1 MGNSPAHLIF
11 EFLSYT
17 LGFRYYLFLRKK
29 QTDSYSD
36 DDRLKI
42 FIGAALGA
50 FLGSHILG
58 VLENPPLLNQIS
70 FVYFMGNKT
79 IVGGFLGGLIGVE
92 LSKKILKRTES
103 SGDLMV
109 YPIILAMILG
119 RIGCFLAGMKDGTF
133 GVPTHLPWGMNLGDG
148 IPRHPTNLYEI
159 LFWIIL
165 WIFLKKIQSEFAL
178 KDGSLFKICLF
189 LYLVFRFFIEFIKPD
204 YFFSFGL
211 STIQIACIS
220 GILYYYKVFIKPQ
233 SLIKNA

>member
-17 LGFRYYLFLRKK
+17 LGFQYYLFLRRNKA
-29 QTDSYSD
+29 DSYSD
-36 DDRLKI
+36 DDRLKL

-58 VLENPPLLNQIS
+58 VLENPPLLKHINW
-70 FVYFMGNKT
+70 VYFMGNKT

-92 LSKKILKRTES
+92 LAKKILKRTQS

-109 YPIILAMILG
+109 YPIILGMILG
-119 RIGCFLAGMKDGTF
+119 RFGCFLAGISDGTY
-133 GVPTHLPWGMNLGDG
+133 GLPTNLPWGMNLGDG

-159 LFWIIL
+159 IFWIIL
-165 WIFLKKIQSEFAL
+165 WMFLLKIQSNFKL
-178 KDGSLFKICLF
+178 KEGSLFKLCLF

-204 YFFSFGL
+204 FFFSFGL
-211 STIQIACIS
+211 SSIQIACLM
-220 GILYYYKVFIKPQ
+220 GILYYNSVFLKPQ
-233 SLIKNA
+233 NL